1 MDLPPFVLIMCLGDW
16 MTPGLAEPGEAGD
29 RSEHLEKEC
38 MAAAAVEELRSSPP
52 RAQDSL
58 VPRRKTVTQQS
69 RLGPQAEPGRA
80 VPHILLLSMLL
91 SLVRAGVSSSFQ
103 LIACDV
109 RF

>member
-1 MDLPPFVLIMCLGDW
+1 
-16 MTPGLAEPGEAGD
+16 MTPGFAEPGEAGD

-38 MAAAAVEELRSSPP
+38 MGAAAVEELRSSPP

-69 RLGPQAEPGRA
+69 RLGPQAEAGRA
-80 VPHILLLSMLL
+80 VPHNLLLSMLL
-91 SLVRAGVSSSFQ
+91 FLVRAGVSSSFQ